1 MRAAII
7 SVKGIRL
14 AVVLVDAEAT
24 YPAAAQAVLR
34 CAEQVFPSLPIV
46 LVSPRVNGFSRS
58 YATFN
63 IDDLIADINTDRI
76 RWRDYQGPKPDT
88 GPLPF

>member
-1 MRAAII
+1 VRAAII

-46 LVSPRVNGFSRS
+46 LVSPRVNGFSRN

-63 IDDLIADINTDRI
+63 IDSLIGDINADLI
-76 RWRDYQGPKPDT
+76 RWHDYKVPEPDARS
-88 GPLPF
+88 LPF